1 MGLYVG
7 YPISYETACGFLC
20 IPTETEET
28 TFDRLMKATDLD
40 FLYVDKG
47 QYILGLQVDTGN
59 LFDRFVDVDSG
70 LMHILEMK
78 KKVTELI
85 KKSSIDLSDF
95 MIQPIGHEAFMRV
108 FNPEPYLLSF

>member
-1 MGLYVG
+1 
-7 YPISYETACGFLC
+7 
-20 IPTETEET
+20 
-28 TFDRLMKATDLD
+28 MKATDLD